1 MNETDLINSTQYLL
15 EKYLEENRA
24 ESVLSEFKA
33 ALNENRNIGKQV
45 LHILGSEKKM
55 EFDVDDK
62 ELIKDV
68 AFNLGL

>member
-1 MNETDLINSTQYLL
+1 MNEIDLIDKTQYLL

-24 ESVLSEFKA
+24 KSVLSEFKT
-33 ALNENRNIGKQV
+33 ALNEGRNIGKQV
-45 LHILGSEKKM
+45 LHILGTEKKM

-62 ELIKDV
+62 NLIKDV